1 MIRTI
6 VAASIIAAFAAV
18 PGQAAPNDCISKYDD
33 FWEKMRQY
41 GNSKPKTE
49 DVVATHRA
57 GLRAF
62 DACQAGD
69 EANFTNFW
77 ENMRRYG
84 NAKDDAEKFWTE
96 LQKTGA
102 SKK

>member
-1 MIRTI
+1 MIKTGI
-6 VAASIIAAFAAV
+6 AIAIIAAFAAG
-18 PGQAAPNDCISKYDD
+18 PASAATDCNARYDD

-49 DVVATHRA
+49 DVVATHRM

-69 EANFTNFW
+69 EANFANFW
-77 ENMRRYG
+77 EKMRQYG

-102 SKK
+102 AKK